1 MQQQDLWHQYLPPPS
16 TRRRRLSHSSDSS
29 TAAPAPSRPSLC
41 PLSFA
46 LYDYDVEKYVLEHF
60 ETFSRVTD
68 PDFPLKASWREDAAR
83 KANIALDV
91 RRASSADSIER
102 EGIKIA
108 EVG

>member
-1 MQQQDLWHQYLPPPS
+1 M
-16 TRRRRLSHSSDSS
+16 
-29 TAAPAPSRPSLC
+29 
-41 PLSFA
+41 
-46 LYDYDVEKYVLEHF
+46 ENYVLEHF
-60 ETFSRVTD
+60 EMFARAIN
-68 PDFPLKASWREDAAR
+68 PDFAPKASWREDAAR